1 QTIAYLL
8 SEPNE
13 CIHLVIAPSSVV
25 YNWKYEFNR
34 FAPSLQVAVMTGT
47 KDERQQ
53 KVNTLT
59 HMDVW
64 ITSYATMRQDIGLYK
79 HLTFHALI
87 LDEVQYIK
95 NFEKKTTQGHT
106 RIQAKRRFALSGTPI
121 ENSVDELDRKSTR
134 LNSSHVSIS
143 YA

>member
-1 QTIAYLL
+1 MHPFSHRSFFCRLQL
-8 SEPNE
+8 
-13 CIHLVIAPSSVV
+13 
-25 YNWKYEFNR
+25 KYEFNR

-64 ITSYATMRQDIGLYK
+64 ITSYATIRQDIGLYK

-87 LDEVQYIK
+87 LDETKYIK
-95 NFEKKTTQGHT
+95 NFETKTSQATHK
-106 RIQAKRRFALSGTPI
+106 IQAKRRFAL
-121 ENSVDELDRKSTR
+121 N
-134 LNSSHVSIS
+134 
-143 YA
+143 